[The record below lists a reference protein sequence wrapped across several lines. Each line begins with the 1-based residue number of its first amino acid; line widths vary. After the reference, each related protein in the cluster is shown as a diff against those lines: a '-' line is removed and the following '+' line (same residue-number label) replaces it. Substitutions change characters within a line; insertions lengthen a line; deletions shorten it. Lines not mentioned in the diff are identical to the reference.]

1 MAQEF
6 TSIGEK
12 KAYWEA
18 QVGRI
23 VKVRNNLGDNTEG
36 ILLEVCYGVW
46 GYGGD
51 AVALQLTEC
60 DSRGLAYWPSGL
72 AEVSPGLLTVHN

>member
-1 MAQEF
+1 MAQQF

-12 KAYWEA
+12 RTYWEA

-23 VKVRNNLGDNTEG
+23 VIVRNYRGDTAEG
-36 ILLEVCYGVW
+36 LLLKVCDGVW

-60 DSRGLAYWPSGL
+60 NSHGLAFWPAGL
-72 AEVSPGLLTVHN
+72 AEVSPRLSPAH